1 MLRSLFT
8 EFDKECFENNVYKV
22 YTIGDCYVILGMS
35 DLNSRKPA
43 EEARNVLVVALK
55 MLEIILIVRNKV
67 NYHGLHMRIGI
78 HTVKIN

>member
-22 YTIGDCYVILGMS
+22 YTIGDCYVILGMN
-35 DLNSRKPA
+35 DLNARKPA

-55 MLEIILIVRNKV
+55 MLEII
-67 NYHGLHMRIGI
+67 
-78 HTVKIN
+78 

>member
-22 YTIGDCYVILGMS
+22 YTIGDCYVILGMN

-43 EEARNVLVVALK
+43 EEARNVLVVAFK
-55 MLEIILIVRNKV
+55 MLEII
-67 NYHGLHMRIGI
+67 
-78 HTVKIN
+78 